1 METKHTTFL
10 EINRIFKELEHKLA
24 ETVEELQNERHQRM
38 LAEFM
43 VVELQNEL
51 AKVHGREVNIKL

>member
-1 METKHTTFL
+1 MFL
-10 EINRIFKELEHKLA
+10 KINHIFKELEHKLA

-38 LAEFM
+38 IAEFM

-51 AKVHGREVNIKL
+51 YMVQFSWAYF